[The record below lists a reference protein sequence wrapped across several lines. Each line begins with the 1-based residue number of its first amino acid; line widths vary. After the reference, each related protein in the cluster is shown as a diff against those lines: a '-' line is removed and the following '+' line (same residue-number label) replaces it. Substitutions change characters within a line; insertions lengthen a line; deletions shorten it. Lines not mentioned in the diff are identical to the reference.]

1 MRRLPAT
8 DRSPLAR
15 HATMTVSDL
24 LSAIRQPYADLLAQ
38 AAAQPA
44 AVVEPAY
51 RKADS
56 TLATE
61 GPLAL
66 PCRAD
71 TIHGEGESA
80 GQPAMVDSTTQ
91 LDFEPFAF
99 ELETAAVSIHPFVW
113 DWATI
118 EADGLDEAA
127 ATEVF
132 KTWFFAWFDA
142 DDESMPAEDGL
153 HGIVHYLSE
162 PANTEHGWRVNAD
175 LGSAPGAAVEDLL
188 FRLVDA
194 GATRISVG

>member
-1 MRRLPAT
+1 
-8 DRSPLAR
+8 
-15 HATMTVSDL
+15 MTVSEL
-24 LSAIRQPYADLLAQ
+24 LSAIRQPYADLLAH
-38 AAAQPA
+38 AATQPA

-51 RKADS
+51 RKADG

-71 TIHGEGESA
+71 LVHTEGESA
-80 GQPAMVDSTTQ
+80 GQPAMVDSTGQ

-99 ELETAAVSIHPFVW
+99 ELETATVSIGPFLW

-118 EADGLDEAA
+118 DADGLDEAA
-127 ATEVF
+127 ATDAF
-132 KTWFFAWFDA
+132 KAWFFAWFDA
-142 DDESMPAEDGL
+142 DDASVPAEDGL

-162 PANTEHGWRVNAD
+162 PARTEQGWRVNTD
-175 LGSAPGAAVEDLL
+175 LGSAPGAALEDLL

-194 GATRISVG
+194 GATRITVG